1 MPEYLA
7 PGVYVEETSFRAKSI
22 EGVAT
27 STCGFVGQARYG
39 SISGL
44 PELVTSYEDFKR
56 LFGDNDLLLLDGIP
70 TLNHLA
76 YAVRLFFEN
85 GGKRVYVSRLYSAPM
100 AGAADVNA
108 DGIAEAVLIG
118 GTGPTDDDRVSLRA
132 RFPGR
137 AGNVQVVVRALR
149 SGNLLT
155 GVAGSK
161 RLSGVRRGDVVEVT
175 PAGEP
180 IKQRVASAGGAQAI
194 TPENLYAVSMGSSGQ
209 VVLTSGDNLNLNVAF
224 TNVEAIQKITV
235 DLEVQPNPYGSS
247 GTRSDLYQR
256 LSVHADSEDFIGQ
269 VLRHDDRDGVQPP
282 ADSSQRIYLAR
293 GAGAA
298 SKPVPPFVQGTAGTD
313 ALKAAF
319 ARDLLTALTL
329 DPGAPDPNEARS
341 AFVLRGGSDGQAVV
355 SSDFEG
361 SGEGRDAT
369 GLKALAEIDD
379 IAIVAAPGSAA
390 LSDTERQAV
399 TNALISHCENLRYR
413 FAILAGPRDVNQAGI
428 RAVRSQIDSKYAALY
443 YPWLLLPPVE
453 RNGPPLALS
462 PEGAMA
468 GIYARSDI
476 ERGVHKA
483 PANETVRGVLG
494 FNRNVGKGEQDVLNP
509 EGIDCLRFFEGRGYR
524 VWGARTISS
533 DPEWVYVNV
542 RRLFIFLEHSIDR
555 STQWAVFEPNNEELW
570 LKIRLTIE
578 SFLYD
583 VWRTG
588 ALLGSKPED
597 AYFVRCDRSTMSQGD
612 LDNGRLICLIG
623 VAPTK
628 PAEFVIFR
636 IGQWTADASII

>member
-1 MPEYLA
+1 MRL
-7 PGVYVEETSFRAKSI
+7 GTS
-22 EGVAT
+22 
-27 STCGFVGQARYG
+27 
-39 SISGL
+39 L
-44 PELVTSYEDFKR
+44 
-56 LFGDNDLLLLDGIP
+56 
-70 TLNHLA
+70 TLNNLA

-85 GGKRVYVSRLYSAPM
+85 GGNRVYVSRLYSMPAVVPS
-100 AGAADVNA
+100 GVNG
-108 DGIAEAVLIG
+108 DGIAEVVLVP
-118 GTGPTDDDRVSLRA
+118 GTGANDAAQRVSTDRVAFRA

-137 AGNVQVVVRALR
+137 AGNLQVVARAIR

-155 GVAGSK
+155 GTSPSK
-161 RLSGVRRGDVVEVT
+161 RLNGVRPGDVVEL
-175 PAGEP
+175 
-180 IKQRVASAGGAQAI
+180 VASGEGKDRIVTNGPSDPAAIEPDNLYTVSVSTTGDFVLTRASGGAPLVI
-194 TPENLYAVSMGSSGQ
+194 GSAH
-209 VVLTSGDNLNLNVAF
+209 VL
-224 TNVEAIQKITV
+224 QKITV
-235 DLEVQPNPYGSS
+235 DIEVRPNPDGST
-247 GTRSDLYQR
+247 GERGELFQR
-256 LSVHADSEDFIGQ
+256 LSVHPDSEEFIGQ
-269 VLRHDDRDGVQPP
+269 VLRHEDRPGVQPP
-282 ADSSQRIYLAR
+282 ADTSQRIYLAR

-298 SKPVPPFVQGTAGTD
+298 TRPVPAFPTGSA
-313 ALKAAF
+313 ASEAEKAAF
-319 ARDLLTALTL
+319 ARNLLVALTMAT
-329 DPGAPDPNEARS
+329 GAPAGSPRPPLLLS
-341 AFVLRGGSDGQAVV
+341 GGSDGQAVV
-355 SSDFEG
+355 GADFIG
-361 SGEGRDAT
+361 SGEGKDAK
-369 GLKALAEIDD
+369 GLQALAEIDD

-390 LSDTERQAV
+390 LSDSQERQAV
-399 TNALISHCENLRYR
+399 RNALISHCENLRYR
-413 FAILAGPRDVNQAGI
+413 FAILAGPRDADARII
-428 RAVRSQIDSKYAALY
+428 RGVRSQIDSKYAALY

-509 EGIDCLRFFEGRGYR
+509 EGINCLRFFEGRGYR

-533 DPEWVYVNV
+533 DPEWIYVNV

-555 STQWAVFEPNNEELW
+555 STQWAVFEPNNEQLW

-583 VWRTG
+583 IWRTG

-636 IGQWTADASII
+636 IGQWTADASIL

>member
-27 STCGFVGQARYG
+27 STCGFVGQARCG
-39 SISGL
+39 PIKGL
-44 PELVTSYEDFKR
+44 PELVTSFEDFKR
-56 LFGDNDLLLLDGIP
+56 MFGDNDDLLLGGSLAP
-70 TLNHLA
+70 NHLA

-85 GGKRVYVSRLYSAPM
+85 GGKRVYISRLYNPP
-100 AGAADVNA
+100 AAAATGVNA
-108 DGIAEAVLIG
+108 DGVAEVEVL
-118 GTGPTDDDRVSLRA
+118 TSATSSQSVRFRS

-137 AGNVQVVVRALR
+137 AGNLQVVVKAVR

-155 GVAGSK
+155 GVSPTK
-161 RLSGVRRGDVVEVT
+161 RLNGVRPGDVVEHVISGD
-175 PAGEP
+175 PKARIVINGPVSGSNFRDAIEDDNLYSVSFNSSGEAVLT
-180 IKQRVASAGGAQAI
+180 RAAGG
-194 TPENLYAVSMGSSGQ
+194 GS
-209 VVLTSGDNLNLNVAF
+209 VLTVGSANV
-224 TNVEAIQKITV
+224 IQKITIDV
-235 DLEVQPNPYGSS
+235 EVRPNPDGST
-247 GTRSDLYQR
+247 GGRSELFQR
-256 LSVHADSEDFIGQ
+256 LSVHPDSGDFIGQ
-269 VLRHDDRDGVQPP
+269 VLRHDDRPDVQPP
-282 ADSSQRIYLAR
+282 ADTSQRVYLAR
-293 GAGAA
+293 QAPFPAGLTSTESA
-298 SKPVPPFVQGTAGTD
+298 
-313 ALKAAF
+313 KAEF
-319 ARDLLTALTL
+319 ARDLLVALTRI
-329 DPGAPDPNEARS
+329 PGATPEASETPRPPFS
-341 AFVLRGGSDGQAVV
+341 LGGGSDGQTVTSA
-355 SSDFEG
+355 DFSG
-361 SGEGRDAT
+361 SGQGKDAT
-369 GLKALAEIDD
+369 GLAALAEIDD

-399 TNALISHCENLRYR
+399 TTALISHCENLRYR
-413 FAILAGPRDVNQAGI
+413 FAILAGPRDANQALI

-443 YPWLLLPPVE
+443 YPWLLLPPAE

-509 EGIDCLRFFEGRGYR
+509 EGINCLRFFAGRGYR

-555 STQWAVFEPNNEELW
+555 STQWAVFEPNNQELW

>member
-1 MPEYLA
+1 MPEFHA
-7 PGVYVEETSFRAKSI
+7 PDVYVEETSFRAKSI
-22 EGVAT
+22 EGVTT

-39 SISGL
+39 PIKGL

-56 LFGDNDLLLLDGIP
+56 LFGDSDALLVDGVSNI
-70 TLNHLA
+70 NHLA
-76 YAVRLFFEN
+76 LAVRLFFEN
-85 GGKRVYVSRLYSAPM
+85 GGKRVYVSRLYSPPPARAP
-100 AGAADVNA
+100 GVNA
-108 DGIAEAVLIG
+108 DGHAEVVLLPG
-118 GTGPTDDDRVSLRA
+118 SGPTDDDRVSLRA

-149 SGNLLT
+149 SGNMLT
-155 GVAGSK
+155 GAAGAK
-161 RLSGVRRGDVVEVT
+161 KLSGVRRGDLVEVT
-175 PAGEP
+175 TGGGSM
-180 IKQRVASAGGAQAI
+180 KDMVVSVGGANAI
-194 TPENLYAVSMGSSGQ
+194 DPNNLYAVSLGSTGQ
-209 VVLTSGDNLNLNVAF
+209 PVLTRADGSTRNVA
-224 TNVEAIQKITV
+224 TENAIQKITV
-235 DLEVQPNPYGSS
+235 DIEVRPNPDGSTGS
-247 GTRSDLYQR
+247 RSELFQR
-256 LSVHADSEDFIGQ
+256 LSVHPDSDEFIGQ
-269 VLRHDDRDGVQPP
+269 VLRHDDRDGIQPP
-282 ADSSQRIYLAR
+282 ADSSQRLYLAR
-293 GAGAA
+293 GAGAT
-298 SKPVPPFVQGTAGTD
+298 SMPVPAFPLGNNASEAVKAG
-313 ALKAAF
+313 F
-319 ARDLLTALTL
+319 ARDLLFALTVEAT
-329 DPGAPDPNEARS
+329 APAPEPRPPFLLS
-341 AFVLRGGSDGQAVV
+341 GGSDGQQVGGR
-355 SSDFEG
+355 DFEG
-361 SGEGRDAT
+361 SGEGRNAK

-390 LSDTERQAV
+390 LQDTERQAV

-413 FAILAGPRDVNQAGI
+413 FAILAGPRDANQASI
-428 RAVRSQIDSKYAALY
+428 RGVRSQIDSNYAALY

-453 RNGPPLALS
+453 RNGPPLHLS

-494 FNRNVGKGEQDVLNP
+494 FNRNVSKGEQDVLNP
-509 EGIDCLRFFEGRGYR
+509 EGINCLRFFEGRGYR

-533 DPEWVYVNV
+533 DPEWIYVNI

-570 LKIRLTIE
+570 LKVRSTIE
-578 SFLYD
+578 TFLYD

-588 ALLGSKPED
+588 ALRGSKPED

-612 LDNGRLICLIG
+612 LDNGRLTCLIG

-628 PAEFVIFR
+628 PAEFMIFR